1 MSLTPQ
7 TGNSPSAEPDTEQDG
22 QQRRHWL
29 LLLCFA
35 LFSFEIGIFLLVFPW
50 MDNWSLNYFPGA
62 FPRLEEVWEEPALK
76 GALSGLGVVNI
87 YVAILQL
94 MRLFRGSDPSS

>member
-1 MSLTPQ
+1 MSLSPQ
-7 TGNSPSAEPDTEQDG
+7 IPNSSPVAEQEAQP
-22 QQRRHWL
+22 RRHWL

-35 LFSFEIGIFLLVFPW
+35 LFSFEIGIFLVVFPW
-50 MDNWSLNYFPGA
+50 MDNWTLSYFPGA
-62 FPRLEEVWEEPALK
+62 FPRLEDLWDEPALK

-94 MRLFRGSDPSS
+94 LRLFRRSDPA

>member
-1 MSLTPQ
+1 MSMTPE
-7 TGNSPSAEPDTEQDG
+7 TPRSASSEPAPEQAD
-22 QQRRHWL
+22 QPRKHWL

-35 LFSFEIGIFLLVFPW
+35 LFSFEIGIFLVVFPW
-50 MDNWSLNYFPGA
+50 MPNWSLNYFPDA
-62 FPRLEEVWEEPALK
+62 FPRLEDLWEEPALK

-94 MRLFRGSDPSS
+94 LRLFRRSDPS

>member
-1 MSLTPQ
+1 MSMTPE
-7 TGNSPSAEPDTEQDG
+7 TPRSASSEPAPEQAD
-22 QQRRHWL
+22 QPRKHWL

-35 LFSFEIGIFLLVFPW
+35 LFSFEIGIFLVVFPW

-62 FPRLEEVWEEPALK
+62 FPRIEDLWEEPALK

-94 MRLFRGSDPSS
+94 LRLFRRSNPS

>member
-1 MSLTPQ
+1 MSLSPQ
-7 TGNSPSAEPDTEQDG
+7 IPNSSPAPEQEVP
-22 QQRRHWL
+22 QRRHWL

-35 LFSFEIGIFLLVFPW
+35 LFSFEIGIFLVVFPW
-50 MDNWSLNYFPGA
+50 MDNWTLNYFPGA
-62 FPRLEEVWEEPALK
+62 FPRLEDLWDEPALK

-94 MRLFRGSDPSS
+94 LRLFRRSDPS

>member
-1 MSLTPQ
+1 MSLSPQ
-7 TGNSPSAEPDTEQDG
+7 IPNPSPVPEQEAPP
-22 QQRRHWL
+22 RRHWL

-35 LFSFEIGIFLLVFPW
+35 LFSFEIGIFLVVFPW

-62 FPRLEEVWEEPALK
+62 FPRLEDLWDEPALK

-94 MRLFRGSDPSS
+94 LRLFRGSDQS

>member
-1 MSLTPQ
+1 MSLSPQ
-7 TGNSPSAEPDTEQDG
+7 IPPPSSVPEQEAPP
-22 QQRRHWL
+22 RRHWL

-35 LFSFEIGIFLLVFPW
+35 LFSFEIGIFLVVFPW
-50 MDNWSLNYFPGA
+50 MDNWTLNYFPGA
-62 FPRLEEVWEEPALK
+62 FPRLEDLWDEPALK

-94 MRLFRGSDPSS
+94 LRLFRRSDS

>member
-1 MSLTPQ
+1 MSLSPQ
-7 TGNSPSAEPDTEQDG
+7 IPNPSSVPEPEAQPRG
-22 QQRRHWL
+22 HWL

-35 LFSFEIGIFLLVFPW
+35 LFSFEIGIFLVVFPW
-50 MDNWSLNYFPGA
+50 MDNWTLNYFPGA
-62 FPRLEEVWEEPALK
+62 FPRLEDLWDEPALK

-94 MRLFRGSDPSS
+94 LRLFRRSGAS

>member
-1 MSLTPQ
+1 MSLSPQ
-7 TGNSPSAEPDTEQDG
+7 TPNSSPVPEQEAPP
-22 QQRRHWL
+22 RRHWL

-35 LFSFEIGIFLLVFPW
+35 LFSFEIGIFLVVFPW
-50 MDNWSLNYFPGA
+50 MDNWTLIYFPGA
-62 FPRLEEVWEEPALK
+62 FPRLEDLWDEPALK

-94 MRLFRGSDPSS
+94 FRLFRRSDPS

>member
-1 MSLTPQ
+1 MSLSPQ
-7 TGNSPSAEPDTEQDG
+7 IPNSSPVPEQEVPP
-22 QQRRHWL
+22 RRHWL

-35 LFSFEIGIFLLVFPW
+35 LFSFEIGIFLVVFPW
-50 MDNWSLNYFPGA
+50 MDNWTLNYFPGA
-62 FPRLEEVWEEPALK
+62 FPRLEDLWDEPALK

-94 MRLFRGSDPSS
+94 LRLFRRSDPS

>member
-1 MSLTPQ
+1 MSLSPQ
-7 TGNSPSAEPDTEQDG
+7 TPPSPSAGSEAVLTEQP
-22 QQRRHWL
+22 RRHWL

-35 LFSFEIGIFLLVFPW
+35 LFSFEIGIFLVVFPW

-62 FPRLEEVWEEPALK
+62 FPGLEDLWEEPALK
-76 GALSGLGVVNI
+76 GALSGLGIVNI

-94 MRLFRGSDPSS
+94 IRLFRRSDRP